1 MFGKSLQ
8 MNPNISVLPSANS
21 VLENIGFVYPFY
33 VYDHDR
39 QLAPTLRQDCA
50 VWCMFIDS
58 LDDHVD
64 SFKNGY
70 VLLYNGIEIPGIQS
84 RFRIEYFSGEQL
96 TMKVESNKI
105 IEWSNE

>member
-1 MFGKSLQ
+1 M
-8 MNPNISVLPSANS
+8 
-21 VLENIGFVYPFY
+21 
-33 VYDHDR
+33 
-39 QLAPTLRQDCA
+39 
-50 VWCMFIDS
+50 MFIDS

-70 VLLYNGIEIPGIQS
+70 VSLYNGIKIPGIQS

-105 IEWSNE
+105 IE